1 MFYVIKREASH
12 TAVGSLTALAVFFAM
27 ITAPGAGGALHAG
40 NVVLA
45 ADKKRDRA
53 ERALREGEFEEAA
66 KLFRERL
73 AKDER
78 DMRARLGLSYT
89 LLKQRNLQDAF
100 DEATRVAT
108 AEPTSA
114 RARALIGQALLA
126 VGDFRAAI
134 EEFRVAL
141 SLKETEALAIAGIG
155 MVEFYENRT
164 GASLQWL
171 RRAVSLDQKEP
182 DFVFSLAQAAARFER
197 YAEAADAY
205 ERFLRVAPRTDED
218 RRARIRGLIDFLRF
232 LSNQGQLYRA
242 AGPAQSVIPFE
253 LVNNRPILRV
263 RVGNAKDTLRFV
275 LDTGSGMCV
284 MSEQA
289 VTRLGVRPVARG
301 GMARAVGGPGR
312 FEIVYAFLPFLQLGE
327 ANGARAENVPIYVRR
342 FYNDQEP
349 IDGYIG
355 LALLSKYFTSIDYG
369 KRTVTLLRDAGRPIV
384 NTAQTIVPPVA
395 AATTAAT
402 DTTAPVDPAGV
413 DLPIRTT
420 TSGFWSGEVRLP
432 GITKALNFI
441 IDTGASISV
450 VSEDLAAREEMSR
463 FAQSSR
469 LRVFGAAGVAENVQM
484 LVLPRVMLAGAERP
498 NVPAVVLDLD
508 QINETSG
515 FEQTGIIGGNVL
527 RHFRVSFD
535 FQRTVVRLE
544 PLTAPARP
552 ASAVK
557 RDTGEGARQP

>member
-1 MFYVIKREASH
+1 MLFPNTKREASH
-12 TAVGSLTALAVFFAM
+12 AAVGSLAALAVCFV
-27 ITAPGAGGALHAG
+27 IVTGDTGSTLHAG
-40 NVVLA
+40 SALFA
-45 ADKKRDRA
+45 ADKKRDSA
-53 ERALREGEFEEAA
+53 ERALREGEFELAE
-66 KLFRERL
+66 KLFREKL
-73 AKDER
+73 GKDER
-78 DMRARLGLSYT
+78 DTRARLGLSYT
-89 LLKQRNLQDAF
+89 LLKQRSLQAAF

-114 RARALIGQALLA
+114 RARSLIGQALLA
-126 VGDFRAAI
+126 IGDFRAAV

-141 SLKETEALAIAGIG
+141 GLKETEALAIAGIA
-155 MVEFYENRT
+155 MVDFYENRT
-164 GASLQWL
+164 NASLQGL
-171 RRAVSLDQKEP
+171 RRAVSLDQNEP

-205 ERFLRVAPRTDED
+205 ERFLRVSPRTDED
-218 RRARIRGLIDFLRF
+218 RRARIRGLIDFLRY
-232 LSNQGQLYRA
+232 LSTQGQLYRTT
-242 AGPAQSVIPFE
+242 GTSRSVVPFE

-263 RVGNAKDTLRFV
+263 RVGNAKETLRFV

-289 VTRLGVRPVARG
+289 VTRLGVRAVARG
-301 GMARAVGGPGR
+301 GMARAVGGAGR
-312 FEIVYAFLPFLQLGE
+312 FEIVYGFLPFLQLGE
-327 ANGARAENVPIYVRR
+327 ASGARVENVPIYVRR

-355 LALLSKYFTSIDYG
+355 LALLSKYLTSIDYAT
-369 KRTVTLLRDAGRPIV
+369 RTLTLLREAGRPSVDASLI
-384 NTAQTIVPPVA
+384 TVPSVE
-395 AATTAAT
+395 TAAT
-402 DTTAPVDPAGV
+402 GAPTPVDPV
-413 DLPIRTT
+413 STELPIRTT

-432 GITKALNFI
+432 GIVKPLSFI

-450 VSEDLAAREEMSR
+450 VSEDLVAREEMTR

-484 LVLPRVMLAGAERP
+484 LVLPRVILAGTERI

-527 RHFRVSFD
+527 RHFRVTFD

-544 PLTAPARP
+544 PLAAPAKP
-552 ASAVK
+552 TNAVK
-557 RDTGEGARQP
+557 LEPGESARQP

>member
-1 MFYVIKREASH
+1 MLFANVKRRSSH
-12 TAVGSLTALAVFFAM
+12 AAVGSLAALTVFFT
-27 ITAPGAGGALHAG
+27 ITAGEVLHAG
-40 NVVLA
+40 SAALA
-45 ADKKRDRA
+45 ADKKRDHA
-53 ERALREGEFEEAA
+53 ERALRDGEFELAE

-78 DMRARLGLSYT
+78 DTRARLGLSYT
-89 LLKQRNLQDAF
+89 LLKRRSLQDAF
-100 DEATRVAT
+100 DEATRVAMV
-108 AEPTSA
+108 EPTSA

-126 VGDFRAAI
+126 VGDFRAAV

-141 SLKETEALAIAGIG
+141 SLKETEVLAIAGIA
-155 MVEFYENRT
+155 MVDFYETRT
-164 GASLQWL
+164 GASLQGL
-171 RRAVSLDQKEP
+171 RRAVFLDRNEP

-218 RRARIRGLIDFLRF
+218 RRARIRGLIDFLRY
-232 LSNQGQLYRA
+232 LSTQGQLYRTT
-242 AGPAQSVIPFE
+242 GPARSVVPFE

-263 RVGNAKDTLRFV
+263 RISNTKDPLRFV

-289 VTRLGVRPVARG
+289 ITRLGVRPVARG
-301 GMARAVGGPGR
+301 GMARAVGGAGR
-312 FEIVYAFLPFLQLGE
+312 FEIVYGFLPFLQLGE
-327 ANGARAENVPIYVRR
+327 TNGARVENVPIYVRR

-369 KRTVTLLRDAGRPIV
+369 TRTVTLLREAERPVV
-384 NTAQTIVPPVA
+384 NTSLAAVPS
-395 AATTAAT
+395 AATTTAGAT
-402 DTTAPVDPAGV
+402 TPVEPIGTE
-413 DLPIRTT
+413 LPIRTT
-420 TSGFWSGEVRLP
+420 SSGFWSGEVRLP
-432 GITKALNFI
+432 GIAKPLNFI

-450 VSEDLAAREEMSR
+450 VSEDLAAREEMAR

-484 LVLPRVMLAGAERP
+484 LVLPRVVLAGTERA

-527 RHFRVSFD
+527 RHFRVTFD

-544 PLTAPARP
+544 PLAAPAKP
-552 ASAVK
+552 TNAVK
-557 RDTGEGARQP
+557 CEPG

>member
-1 MFYVIKREASH
+1 MLFPNIKRGTSH
-12 TAVGSLTALAVFFAM
+12 TAVGSLAALAVCFV
-27 ITAPGAGGALHAG
+27 IVTCDAGSTLHAG
-40 NVVLA
+40 SAAFA

-53 ERALREGEFEEAA
+53 ERALREGEFEAA
-66 KLFRERL
+66 EKLFRERL
-73 AKDER
+73 EQDER
-78 DMRARLGLSYT
+78 DTRARLGLSYT
-89 LLKQRNLQDAF
+89 LLKQRSLQAAF
-100 DEATRVAT
+100 DEATRVAMS
-108 AEPTSA
+108 EPTSA
-114 RARALIGQALLA
+114 RARSLIGQALLA
-126 VGDFRAAI
+126 VGDFRAAV

-141 SLKETEALAIAGIG
+141 SLKETEALAIAGIA
-155 MVEFYENRT
+155 MVDFYENRT
-164 GASLQWL
+164 SASLQGL
-171 RRAVSLDQKEP
+171 RRAVSLDKNEP
-182 DFVFSLAQAAARFER
+182 DFIFNLAQAAARFER

-218 RRARIRGLIDFLRF
+218 RRARIRGLIDFLRY
-232 LSNQGQLYRA
+232 LSTQGQLYRTT
-242 AGPAQSVIPFE
+242 GTSRSVVPFE

-263 RVGNAKDTLRFV
+263 RVGNVKETLRFV

-289 VTRLGVRPVARG
+289 VSRLGVRAVARG
-301 GMARAVGGPGR
+301 GMARAVGGAGR
-312 FEIVYAFLPFLQLGE
+312 FEIVYGFLPFLQLGE
-327 ANGARAENVPIYVRR
+327 ASGARVENVPIYVRR

-369 KRTVTLLRDAGRPIV
+369 TRTVTLLREAGRPIV
-384 NTAQTIVPPVA
+384 NTPLTTVPSVATAADGAPTPVA
-395 AATTAAT
+395 
-402 DTTAPVDPAGV
+402 PVSTE
-413 DLPIRTT
+413 LPIRTT

-432 GITKALNFI
+432 GIAKPLSFI

-450 VSEDLAAREEMSR
+450 VSEDLAAREEMTR

-469 LRVFGAAGVAENVQM
+469 IRVFGAAGVAENVQM
-484 LVLPRVMLAGAERP
+484 LVLPRVVLAGTERI

-527 RHFRVSFD
+527 RHFRVTFD

-544 PLTAPARP
+544 PLAVPAKP
-552 ASAVK
+552 TNAVK
-557 RDTGEGARQP
+557 REPGESARQP

>member
-1 MFYVIKREASH
+1 MLFPDIKREACH
-12 TAVGSLTALAVFFAM
+12 AAVSSLAALAVCFVIIACDAV
-27 ITAPGAGGALHAG
+27 IALHAG
-40 NVVLA
+40 SVAFA
-45 ADKKRDRA
+45 ADKIRDRA
-53 ERALREGEFEEAA
+53 ERALREGEFETAE
-66 KLFRERL
+66 KLFREKL
-73 AKDER
+73 QKDER
-78 DMRARLGLSYT
+78 DTRARLGLSYT
-89 LLKQRNLQDAF
+89 LLKQRNLQGAF

-114 RARALIGQALLA
+114 RARSLIGQALLA
-126 VGDFRAAI
+126 VGDFRAAV
-134 EEFRVAL
+134 EEFRIAL
-141 SLKETEALAIAGIG
+141 SLRETEALAIAGIA
-155 MVEFYENRT
+155 MIDFYENRT
-164 GASLQWL
+164 NASLRGL

-218 RRARIRGLIDFLRF
+218 RRARIRGLIDFLRY
-232 LSNQGQLYRA
+232 LSTQGQLYRTT
-242 AGPAQSVIPFE
+242 GTSRSVVPFE

-263 RVGNAKDTLRFV
+263 RLGNTKESLRFV

-301 GMARAVGGPGR
+301 GMARAVGGAGR
-312 FEIVYAFLPFLQLGE
+312 FEIVYGFLPFLQLGDT
-327 ANGARAENVPIYVRR
+327 NGARVENVPIYVRR

-355 LALLSKYFTSIDYG
+355 LALLSKYLTSIDYAA
-369 KRTVTLLRDAGRPIV
+369 RTITLLREAER
-384 NTAQTIVPPVA
+384 PPVDA
-395 AATTAAT
+395 SLTTVPSVVTTAAGA
-402 DTTAPVDPAGV
+402 TTPVAPASIE
-413 DLPIRTT
+413 LPIRTT
-420 TSGFWSGEVRLP
+420 TSGFWSGEVHLP
-432 GITKALNFI
+432 GIAKPLSFI

-450 VSEDLAAREEMSR
+450 VSEDLAAREEMTR

-484 LVLPRVMLAGAERP
+484 LILPRVVMAGTERV

-515 FEQTGIIGGNVL
+515 FEQTGIIGGNIL
-527 RHFRVSFD
+527 RHFRVTFD

-544 PLTAPARP
+544 PLTAPAKQTN
-552 ASAVK
+552 AVK
-557 RDTGEGARQP
+557 REPGESATQP